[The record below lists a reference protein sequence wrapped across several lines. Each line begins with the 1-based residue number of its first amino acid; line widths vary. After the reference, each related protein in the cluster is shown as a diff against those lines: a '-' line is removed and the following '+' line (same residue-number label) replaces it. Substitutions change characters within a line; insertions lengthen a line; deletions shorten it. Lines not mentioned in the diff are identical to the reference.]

1 MYNSLNVNTKD
12 DLIDNLPY
20 IDEQIDDLTKTQIEH
35 LITKAMDSIDKE
47 KIIQDINSRYK
58 TNTPLN
64 IEMHH
69 DLPFLKPYLPV
80 NTDRNSI
87 LLAKELLSIE
97 NDNLLLNNKYGITTI
112 DNSINQLKHT
122 LTSIVNENNILKD
135 QITLLNKK
143 RKYNQTTYGTTL
155 TSIQSKINA
164 EKNLISHL
172 EKTLLKK

>member
-1 MYNSLNVNTKD
+1 MYKSLNVNTKD

-20 IDEQIDDLTKTQIEH
+20 IDEHIDDSTKTKIEH

-47 KIIQDINSRYK
+47 KITQDINSRYK
-58 TNTPLN
+58 TNIPLN

-69 DLPFLKPYLPV
+69 DLPFLKSHLPL
-80 NTDRNSI
+80 NTNKNSI
-87 LLAKELLSIE
+87 LLAKEFLSIE
-97 NDNLLLNNKYGITTI
+97 NDNLILNNKYGITTI
-112 DNSINQLKHT
+112 DTSINQLKHT

-143 RKYNQTTYGTTL
+143 RKYNQTTYNTTL